1 MKNWWKKFR
10 IRRMCGKSMTHMY
23 FHLSDH
29 ENRILHEDYVL
40 LQEEII
46 KKYTQFYLDSLQ
58 NDIKEVDV
66 EEVEV
71 EIYEEIIRLLNKP
84 KGE

>member
-10 IRRMCGKSMTHMY
+10 IRRMCEKSMTHMY